1 MHPLQDRTMDT
12 TPAPDEATGP
22 IKNMRIRFWG
32 VQGSCPIFPSLRE
45 VSEYAR
51 RIATHTLQRAFE
63 ERYGLFSKQL
73 KATMHLDDPIDFR
86 MMAATF
92 AASEIRTAGRTHGDA
107 KPPWTVREN
116 TDPIRVGSTTVT
128 PFEVYHGPTE
138 CLGFKVRH
146 GSASFVFCSDH
157 ELRKGND
164 PADARQV
171 RSQAAV

>member
-63 ERYGLFSKQL
+63 DLTNKVERGENLATLLGRLNNADTLASYQETIGLPDLPVYG
-73 KATMHLDDPIDFR
+73 
-86 MMAATF
+86 
-92 AASEIRTAGRTHGDA
+92 GD
-107 KPPWTVREN
+107 
-116 TDPIRVGSTTVT
+116 TTCV
-128 PFEVYHGPTE
+128 EVETNEGNV
-138 CLGFKVRH
+138 L
-146 GSASFVFCSDH
+146 VF
-157 ELRKGND
+157 
-164 PADARQV
+164 DA
-171 RSQAAV
+171 